1 MDGTALS
8 QRALES
14 AMMHKRT
21 RNFAYKADITNKKE
35 LLEDRDNS
43 ERYFRQCLREIAVEL
58 L

>member
-21 RNFAYKADITNKKE
+21 RNFAYKADITDKKE

-43 ERYFRQCLREIAVEL
+43 
-58 L
+58 